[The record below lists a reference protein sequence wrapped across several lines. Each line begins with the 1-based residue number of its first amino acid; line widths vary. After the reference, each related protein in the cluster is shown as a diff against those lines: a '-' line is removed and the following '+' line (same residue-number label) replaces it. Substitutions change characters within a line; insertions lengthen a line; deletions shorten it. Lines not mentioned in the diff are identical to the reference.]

1 MYWLPRLQ
9 TLHMGQVMMGQ
20 FQEARSLATTLNA
33 NFMKERR
40 VLARRARRRNS
51 FINFK
56 KLIAKNKAKLRFAAM
71 SLIFGLIAGFA
82 IALFSGAYNSYFADV
97 TDKFKSVEPTKTPPL
112 TVITS
117 LSKDLPP
124 VAASGDETV
133 IRLKLS
139 TNLSL
144 TNPPLGENQ

>member
-1 MYWLPRLQ
+1 
-9 TLHMGQVMMGQ
+9 MGQVMMGQ

-33 NFMKERR
+33 NFIKERR

-56 KLIAKNKAKLRFAAM
+56 KLIAKNRDKLRFAA
-71 SLIFGLIAGFA
+71 LCLTLGLSAGFA
-82 IALFSGAYNSYFADV
+82 TALYSGAYNSTFDDV
-97 TDKFKSVEPTKTPPL
+97 IGQFKAVEPINHPTL
-112 TVITS
+112 AVIPS
-117 LSKDLPP
+117 SPIDLPP

-144 TNPPLGENQ
+144 TNPSLGENQ